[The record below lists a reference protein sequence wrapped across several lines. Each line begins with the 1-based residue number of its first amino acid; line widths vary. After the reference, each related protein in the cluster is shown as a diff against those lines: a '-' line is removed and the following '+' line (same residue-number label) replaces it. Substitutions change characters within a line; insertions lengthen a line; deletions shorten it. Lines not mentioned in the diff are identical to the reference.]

1 MGRQLDHESSLD
13 DLGVALTPP
22 LSPGEDL
29 AAAAGATSPPLVW
42 QDVNHRRRCEGDASV
57 NVDNTV
63 DYDYK
68 DDGSD
73 INGNGGR
80 NLALADIISND
91 FVHP

>member
-1 MGRQLDHESSLD
+1 LLLD

-22 LSPGEDL
+22 LSPREDL
-29 AAAAGATSPPLVW
+29 ATAAGTTLPPLAW
-42 QDVNHRRRCEGDASV
+42 QDVNHRHRCGGNASI
-57 NVDNTV
+57 NVDAIV